1 MRNAFALLSMAMI
14 LFIASISGAAELHDG
29 FSSKGGGPNMT
40 TKNEGNNGSSNR
52 IVVYGN
58 LAEIVNPAHSC
69 LVVWDV
75 QNGLVDRIFDQE
87 KFISNLKALIHAL
100 RGKMPVVYTRITPPP
115 KGFQSSWALYSMM
128 RRFNVTDVDKIPSFM
143 APGSRDRE
151 IREELKPEDGDVVL
165 DKPTASI
172 FTGTNFENMM
182 RSRGITTLIF
192 TGIATEIG
200 IESSARD
207 ASNRGFYPVV
217 VSDCV
222 SSSDKEAHE
231 RSLKNL
237 EKLVIVKQAGDIL
250 KAIGTK

>member
-1 MRNAFALLSMAMI
+1 MRNAFALLSMSMI
-14 LFIASISGAAELHDG
+14 LFISSLSVAAEISDD
-29 FSSKGGGPNMT
+29 FASKGGGRNMT
-40 TKNEGNNGSSNR
+40 TKTAGNNDSSNG
-52 IVVYGN
+52 IVVYEN

-75 QNGLVDRIFDQE
+75 QNGLVDRIFDKE
-87 KFISNLKALIHAL
+87 KFIDNLKALIHAL
-100 RGKMPVVYTRITPPP
+100 RGKMPVVYTLITPAP
-115 KGFQSSWALYSMM
+115 KDFQSSWALYSMM
-128 RRFNVTDVDKIPSFM
+128 RRFNVKDVDKIQPFM
-143 APGSRDRE
+143 APGSRERE
-151 IREELKPEDGDVVL
+151 IREEVKPGEGDVVL
-165 DKPTASI
+165 NKPTASI
-172 FTGTNFENMM
+172 FIGTNFENMM

-222 SSSDKEAHE
+222 SSMDREAHE

-237 EKLVIVKQAGDIL
+237 AKLVIVKQAGEIL
-250 KAIGTK
+250 KSIRTK

>member
-1 MRNAFALLSMAMI
+1 MRIAFSLLSILMI
-14 LFIASISGAAELHDG
+14 LFIASLSVAAESSNDVT
-29 FSSKGGGPNMT
+29 SKGGGQNMT
-40 TKNEGNNGSSNR
+40 TKTEGNNGRANP
-52 IVVYGN
+52 IVVYEN

-75 QNGLVDRIFDQE
+75 QNGLVDRIFDKE
-87 KFISNLKALIHAL
+87 KFVVNLKALIHAL
-100 RGKMPVVYTRITPPP
+100 RGKMPVVYTRITPAP
-115 KGFQSSWALYSMM
+115 KGFQSSWTLYSMM
-128 RRFNVTDVDKIPSFM
+128 RRFNVKDVDNIPPFM
-143 APGSRDRE
+143 APGSRERE
-151 IREELKPEDGDVVL
+151 IREDVKPGEGDVVL

-172 FTGTNFENMM
+172 FIGTNFENMM

-222 SSSDKEAHE
+222 SSPDKEAHE

-237 EKLVIVKQAGDIL
+237 EKLAIVKQADEIL
-250 KAIGTK
+250 KSLGTK